1 MTAVVILPRDR
12 PTRPVLTSLSRAA
25 GVLTAGALLFTA
37 PEAGAQTIGPADTA
51 RGVTVLSRPRPDYD
65 PLGVRLPGFRLDGSL
80 DAGLGYD
87 DNTSAAGSNK
97 RSSSFAEEQLQLSL
111 NSTYT
116 RHALGLTASQTT
128 RKYFG
133 DDDYSWNDYDVGMY
147 GRYDIG
153 RASSIGL
160 EYSHVR
166 SHIDVTSFE
175 VQRGTLTQP
184 LPFDTDTVRLNG
196 VAALNRVNLTG
207 ALDYRTY
214 RFDEKAD
221 PTFRGGSTSANDY
234 SRVTGEAGAAY
245 VILPGRSLTVLTR
258 LTDISYDQANQRGR
272 NSFTWE
278 VLGGARYDLTGLAWA
293 SFGIGYRQRDYNDP
307 NLHSISGPAFE
318 GQLTLIPSQ
327 LLTVTLGVQRTIEES
342 IRASN
347 AAYIRTSAWLGGDY
361 ELRRNVILSGQLR
374 GDRLEY
380 RDPGET
386 ITQGVALLSARLL
399 LNRSASVTL
408 SYQHVRSFE
417 SATSFQ
423 EFDRNV
429 LQLRLRLAI

>member
-1 MTAVVILPRDR
+1 MAA
-12 PTRPVLTSLSRAA
+12 TREAA
-25 GVLTAGALLFTA
+25 
-37 PEAGAQTIGPADTA
+37 AQTTGPADTA
-51 RGVTVLSRPRPDYD
+51 RGVTVLTRPRPDYD
-65 PLGVRLPGFRLDGSL
+65 PLGVRLPGFRLDGAL
-80 DAGLGYD
+80 DAGVGYD
-87 DNTSAAGSNK
+87 DNTTANGSNK

-111 NSTYT
+111 SSSYT
-116 RHALGLTASQTT
+116 RHALGFTASQAT

-133 DDDYSWNDYDVGMY
+133 DDDYSWHDYNLGMY

-160 EYSHVR
+160 EYSHIR

-184 LPFDTDTVRLNG
+184 LPFDTDMVRLNG

-207 ALDYRTY
+207 ALDYRSF

-221 PTFRGGSTSANDY
+221 PAFRGGSTSANDY
-234 SRVTGEAGAAY
+234 DKVTGEAGAAY
-245 VILPGRSLTVLTR
+245 VILPGRSLTLLTR

-278 VLGGARYDLTGLAWA
+278 VLAGAQYDLTGLASA
-293 SFGIGYRQRDYNDP
+293 SFGVGYRQRDYDDP
-307 NLHSISGPAFE
+307 NIRSISGPAFE
-318 GQLTLIPSQ
+318 GLLTLTPSQ

-342 IRASN
+342 IRSSN
-347 AAYIRTSAWLGGDY
+347 VSYIRTAAWVGGDY

-374 GDRLEY
+374 GERLEY
-380 RDPGET
+380 RDPSET
-386 ITQGVALLSARLL
+386 VTQGVALLSARLL
-399 LNRSASVTL
+399 LNRNASLIL

-417 SATSFQ
+417 SAAGFQ

-429 LQLRLRLAI
+429 LHLRLRIAI